1 MLPGRWN
8 KWAENILHHNQVIV
22 VNGVQTD
29 NLFNSDREKELK
41 DENEKLQEKLKEMN
55 ELTEQVKSLGE
66 EKEIFAKFFAAQ
78 AQQIEDLELE
88 NEELKSKL
96 EEIKKSYK
104 ELEAITQ
111 KRGEEFLAQFKEK
124 SKEILD
130 SQKELI
136 ERSKEFVN
144 KIEML
149 TVEIEKKDGK
159 IRSLTQLNEVLEQ
172 EKKEMEDKNNAQQ
185 QIILDQEEKIEKQGA
200 LITSL
205 TDKNKD
211 INETVKKDNEIL
223 RAQNTDLESK
233 VSQLKDKSDTQIK
246 ELKNQLKEKQAE
258 FTQAEEKILNLEK
271 KLESSQ
277 QQLVQKNTGLT
288 NQLQDLSSK
297 LHAAEIKKKELEDE
311 VNELKEKAKG
321 KDAEVENLKQ
331 QLEKEKDELKD
342 SISKLNA
349 AETEKKELEDEITKL
364 QAHAEEKNAEVEN
377 LKQQSEKDKSDSSN
391 KLSATETEKK
401 ELESKIA
408 SLQEQVQT
416 LEKGKEWESSGI
428 DDSLKQTHSNLI
440 EMLEK
445 KLAEQEKQIEQLQE
459 KRKQEEDQAKANITK
474 LQEEKKGLL
483 AEINSLR
490 KKLESSQ
497 NITLS
502 SVKAHS
508 ETLRE
513 DYKLKIQQIENSV
526 AGSEQQNGKLTED
539 TKEQAKALD
548 TVSIASTAKSTISS
562 SKSTSSKLQNL
573 TNKLRRDNGFKNFL
587 SKKNE
592 ELKKGFPEFEGKHFC
607 HNVLGET
614 IKSLSNQSDGK
625 FESNKLLA
633 LLKENL
639 VKSGKAIIETKFN
652 KVVEELA
659 KDFVKKHDLKQVI
672 FVERCAEKLYLNEED
687 SKAIINSFTEF
698 LAQKNV
704 SNNDSVKKFVVQKL
718 TEAEMKCFSDKIQ
731 QLASSI
737 RDKFL
742 SPDQGMCVQTS
753 KENNE
758 YELTDKAKKEYTPN
772 SSMSHSNTTN
782 VSKGRFK

>member
-1 MLPGRWN
+1 MLNANNKVNYESSIKQKEKKYSLSTVFAWLYLKTIGQMLPGRWN

-136 ERSKEFVN
+136 ERSKEFAN

-185 QIILDQEEKIEKQGA
+185 QIILDQEEKIEKQSA

-211 INETVKKDNEIL
+211 INETVKKDNESL

-233 VSQLKDKSDTQIK
+233 VSQLKNESDTKIK
-246 ELKNQLKEKQAE
+246 ELKNQLEEKQAE
-258 FTQAEEKILNLEK
+258 LEQAK
-271 KLESSQ
+271 K
-277 QQLVQKNTGLT
+277 KNT
-288 NQLQDLSSK
+288 
-297 LHAAEIKKKELEDE
+297 
-311 VNELKEKAKG
+311 
-321 KDAEVENLKQ
+321 EVEDLTRGLKGAQ
-331 QLEKEKDELKD
+331 KQLEQEKTNLKDELKD
-342 SISKLNA
+342 SSSKLNA
-349 AETEKKELEDEITKL
+349 TKE
-364 QAHAEEKNAEVEN
+364 
-377 LKQQSEKDKSDSSN
+377 
-391 KLSATETEKK
+391 EKK
-401 ELESKIA
+401 ELESKIT

-416 LEKGKEWESSGI
+416 LEKVTTE
-428 DDSLKQTHSNLI
+428 LV
-440 EMLEK
+440 K
-445 KLAEQEKQIEQLQE
+445 KDKQIEQLQE
-459 KRKQEEDQAKANITK
+459 ERKQAEDQAKADITK
-474 LQEEKKGLL
+474 LQEKKEALL
-483 AEINSLR
+483 DEIDNLKRDLSIVKEQSQKQLLLNNQEQQKSKNELKDVD
-490 KKLESSQ
+490 KKLEG
-497 NITLS
+497 IDE
-502 SVKAHS
+502 K
-508 ETLRE
+508 
-513 DYKLKIQQIENSV
+513 
-526 AGSEQQNGKLTED
+526 
-539 TKEQAKALD
+539 TKVLD
-548 TVSIASTAKSTISS
+548 TMSTIPTVQSTTGS
-562 SKSTSSKLQNL
+562 SKSTFLKFQNL
-573 TNKLRRDNGFKNFL
+573 TNKLLGNEDLKNLL

-592 ELKKGFPEFEGKHFC
+592 ELKKGFPEFKGEHFC
-607 HNVLGET
+607 HKVLEKT
-614 IKSLSNQSDGK
+614 IQSLLYQNDYKFKSDQLLELL
-625 FESNKLLA
+625 ESNLM
-633 LLKENL
+633 
-639 VKSGKAIIETKFN
+639 KSARTIIETKVN

-672 FVERCAEKLYLNEED
+672 LVERCAEKLYLNEED
-687 SKAIINSFTEF
+687 SKAILNSFTGF
-698 LAQKNV
+698 LANRND

-731 QLASSI
+731 GLQLASSI

-742 SPDQGMCVQTS
+742 SPDQGMCNQTQGGV
-753 KENNE
+753 NE
-758 YELTDKAKKEYTPN
+758 YQLTEKAKKEYKLTPN
-772 SSMSHSNTTN
+772 PSMSHTN
-782 VSKGRFK
+782 STPVSVKQEATSR

>member
-1 MLPGRWN
+1 MLNANNKVNYESSIKQKEKKYSLSTVFAWLYLKTIGRMLPGRWN

-211 INETVKKDNEIL
+211 INETVKKDNESL

-233 VSQLKDKSDTQIK
+233 VSQLKNESDTKIK

-271 KLESSQ
+271 KLESAQ
-277 QQLVQKNTGLT
+277 QQLEQKNTDLT
-288 NQLQDLSSK
+288 NQLKDLSSK
-297 LHAAEIKKKELEDE
+297 LHAAEIKKQDLESE
-311 VNELKEKAKG
+311 INELKEQAKE

-342 SISKLNA
+342 SSSKLN
-349 AETEKKELEDEITKL
+349 
-364 QAHAEEKNAEVEN
+364 
-377 LKQQSEKDKSDSSN
+377 
-391 KLSATETEKK
+391 ATETEKK
-401 ELESKIA
+401 KLEGEVKELKEKLQILEKNSAEIEKQKA
-408 SLQEQVQT
+408 DLEKKLEFSQGENKKLQEQVEHPSAKKT
-416 LEKGKEWESSGI
+416 VNITTFSTRNNKEI
-428 DDSLKQTHSNLI
+428 PNQSLTSKDKQTEVSRPKSGQQKLNKPKGSSKKP
-440 EMLEK
+440 EGMNEK
-445 KLAEQEKQIEQLQE
+445 TKAE
-459 KRKQEEDQAKANITK
+459 AKT
-474 LQEEKKGLL
+474 
-483 AEINSLR
+483 
-490 KKLESSQ
+490 
-497 NITLS
+497 
-502 SVKAHS
+502 
-508 ETLRE
+508 
-513 DYKLKIQQIENSV
+513 
-526 AGSEQQNGKLTED
+526 
-539 TKEQAKALD
+539 KALD
-548 TVSIASTAKSTISS
+548 AVSTASTAKST
-562 SKSTSSKLQNL
+562 TSSIKSKLSNTLSNL
-573 TNKLRRDNGFKNFL
+573 RGNKNLKDFL
-587 SKKNE
+587 SNQNAK
-592 ELKKGFPEFEGKHFC
+592 LKEGFPEFEGKHFC

-639 VKSGKAIIETKFN
+639 VKSGKAIIETKVN

-687 SKAIINSFTEF
+687 SKAIIHSFTGF
-698 LAQKNV
+698 LANRND

-742 SPDQGMCVQTS
+742 SPDQRMCNKTQGRV
-753 KENNE
+753 NE
-758 YELTDKAKKEYTPN
+758 YQLTDKAKKEYELTPN
-772 SSMSHSNTTN
+772 SSMRHTTSSNIQRITR
-782 VSKGRFK
+782 VGS